1 MGYGRVSLLVAA
13 PYGNNR
19 RHEDIIDVIAIA
31 IAIASESRSVVVV

>member
-31 IAIASESRSVVVV
+31 IASESRSVVVV